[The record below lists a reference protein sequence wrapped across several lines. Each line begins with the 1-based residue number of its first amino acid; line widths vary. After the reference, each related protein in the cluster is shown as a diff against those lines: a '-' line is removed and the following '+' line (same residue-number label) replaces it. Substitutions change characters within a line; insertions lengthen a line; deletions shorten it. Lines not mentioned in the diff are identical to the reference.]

1 MLDSGVSD
9 RTLRSFN
16 PSGTQ
21 APTPA
26 PRRRTPIAVGA
37 AARRRRSVARDDESG
52 YFCASRL
59 EQVVS
64 AWRLVY
70 ERYLEMQLIH
80 ENPVGI
86 HTAPM
91 AAGPHTC
98 VICGPDERDIR
109 ATMTAIRDN
118 AQGIPL
124 DSVYAPWLNALRRR
138 GRRLVEV
145 GSLAG
150 CQRNTKR
157 GAIVLFR
164 MMRWIA
170 WYALHGDATD
180 VVIGVHPRHAAFYT
194 RCYGF
199 EQLAPPSV
207 HPLVRDNP
215 VVPLRLRVREGF
227 ARDVLPRGLAY
238 ARNNPLPADAFS
250 RRFAFQPERMR
261 GSVIEAF
268 LGSAVAACDAA

>member
-9 RTLRSFN
+9 RTVRRFN
-16 PSGTQ
+16 PSH
-21 APTPA
+21 APTPT
-26 PRRRTPIAVGA
+26 PSIRIQSRTVGA
-37 AARRRRSVARDDESG
+37 AAGCKRSAPHDKEFG

-59 EQVVS
+59 EQVVA

-70 ERYLEMQLIH
+70 ERYRELDLIH
-80 ENPVGI
+80 ENSLGI
-86 HTAPM
+86 HITPM

-109 ATMTAIRDN
+109 ATMTAIHDN
-118 AQGIPL
+118 GQGIPL
-124 DSVYAPWLNALRRR
+124 DSVYAPWLNALRRK

-157 GAIVLFR
+157 GATVLFR
-164 MMRWIA
+164 MMRWIG

-180 VVIGVHPRHAAFYT
+180 IVIGVHPRHAAFYS

-215 VVPLRLRVREGF
+215 VVALRLRLRESF
-227 ARDVLPRGLAY
+227 AQDVLPRGLAH
-238 ARNNPLPADAFS
+238 ARDYPLPAEAFS
-250 RRFAFQPERMR
+250 QRFMFQPQRMR
-261 GSVIEAF
+261 GSLLEAF
-268 LGSAVAACDAA
+268 LGTAGNGD